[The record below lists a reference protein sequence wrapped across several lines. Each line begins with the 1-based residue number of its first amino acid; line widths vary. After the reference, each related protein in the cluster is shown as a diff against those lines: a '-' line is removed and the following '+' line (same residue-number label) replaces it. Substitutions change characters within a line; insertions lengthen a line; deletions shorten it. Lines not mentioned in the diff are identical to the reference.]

1 LPRDL
6 KPKPSHRRN
15 EPKFLPHIV
24 RAIAAARGEDPVT
37 LAETTTRNAIRFF
50 GLDGVVDCR

>member
-1 LPRDL
+1 MPRDL
-6 KPKPSHRRN
+6 HPKPSHRRN

-24 RAIAAARGEDPVT
+24 RAIAAARGEDPLE

-50 GLDGVVDCR
+50 GLEDVVADA